1 MRHVICV
8 TVLLCGALGCD
19 NSNSPN
25 TKPTQEQPTD
35 NPNTQKNSK
44 DNAQPTSKS
53 NDPEDDSKI
62 ALAKFK
68 KIIECLSEDILI
80 SPKNVQTES
89 NIFVEYENVKSSRY
103 DVIPSSSLLSGY
115 TGKYYQTRTY
125 KRVDKEPDMLVY
137 MTPVTEFLTENEY
150 IFAFNKESK
159 RWEFDRRKSTGTRL
173 TEKRIGNKIIDYAG
187 TKNSSDF
194 TISDFNPKWREAI
207 EKCVNA
213 QDK

>member
-1 MRHVICV
+1 
-8 TVLLCGALGCD
+8 
-19 NSNSPN
+19 
-25 TKPTQEQPTD
+25 
-35 NPNTQKNSK
+35 
-44 DNAQPTSKS
+44 
-53 NDPEDDSKI
+53 
-62 ALAKFK
+62 
-68 KIIECLSEDILI
+68 
-80 SPKNVQTES
+80 
-89 NIFVEYENVKSSRY
+89 
-103 DVIPSSSLLSGY
+103 LLSGY

>member
-25 TKPTQEQPTD
+25 TKPTQEQPKD
-35 NPNTQKNSK
+35 NPNTKENSK
-44 DNAQPTSKS
+44 DSARPTSKS
-53 NDPEDDSKI
+53 NEPEDDSKI

-68 KIIECLSEDILI
+68 KIIAFLTEDSLI

-125 KRVDKEPDMLVY
+125 KRVTKEPDMLVY

-159 RWEFDRRKSTGTRL
+159 RWEFDRKKSTTTRL
-173 TEKRIGNKIIDYAG
+173 TENRIGKKIIDYAG
-187 TKNSSDF
+187 TKVNKDL
-194 TISDFNPKWREAI
+194 TISDFNPKWRESM
-207 EKCVNA
+207 ERCVNA

>member
-25 TKPTQEQPTD
+25 T
-35 NPNTQKNSK
+35 QKNSK

-53 NDPEDDSKI
+53 NEPEDDSKI

-68 KIIECLSEDILI
+68 KIVAGLSKDSLI
-80 SPKNVQTES
+80 SPKNEQSGDTY
-89 NIFVEYENVKSSRY
+89 FFYYRNVKSSGY

-115 TGKYYQTRTY
+115 TGEYYQTQNS
-125 KRVDKEPDMLVY
+125 KQVDKEPNRIVY
-137 MTPVTEFLTENEY
+137 ETPVMEFLQEMEY
-150 IFAFNKESK
+150 IFDFNKESK
-159 RWEFDRRKSTGTRL
+159 RWEFNRRKSTSTRL
-173 TEKRIGNKIIDYAG
+173 TDKRIGNKITDYAG
-187 TKNSSDF
+187 TKKYSEETLSDF
-194 TISDFNPKWREAI
+194 TPEFRKAI